1 MEPDEN
7 GRNVFFPKTLAEA
20 IEALESVVIF
30 EKENPDKK
38 GQHSVIATN
47 HLFLDLF
54 RRIER
59 LEMAL
64 LTEIEAEAQWKAYWG
79 E

>member
-1 MEPDEN
+1 MGSQFDED
-7 GRNVFFPKTLAEA
+7 GRKIFFPKNLAEA
-20 IEALESVVIF
+20 IEALEQVIIF
-30 EKENPDKK
+30 EKENPDMK
-38 GQHSVIATN
+38 GKQSVIATN

-59 LEMAL
+59 LENVVG
-64 LTEIEAEAQWKAYWG
+64 EAQWKAYWG

>member
-1 MEPDEN
+1 MEPQLDEN
-7 GRNVFFPKTLAEA
+7 GRKVFFPKNLAEA
-20 IEALESVVIF
+20 IEALERVIVF
-30 EKENPDKK
+30 EKENPDMK
-38 GQHSVIATN
+38 GKQSVIATN

-59 LEMAL
+59 LED
-64 LTEIEAEAQWKAYWG
+64 IVGQAQWKAYWG